1 MTISMAYFTK
11 RGKKIFYFLQK
22 NAVWRRAGMKT
33 VGVVRVA
40 WGGKKMY
47 LCRDVCCFCCKRHDI
62 FGFTQMV
69 KKGW

>member
-1 MTISMAYFTK
+1 
-11 RGKKIFYFLQK
+11 
-22 NAVWRRAGMKT
+22 MKT

-47 LCRDVCCFCCKRHDI
+47 LCRDVCCFCCKRHDN